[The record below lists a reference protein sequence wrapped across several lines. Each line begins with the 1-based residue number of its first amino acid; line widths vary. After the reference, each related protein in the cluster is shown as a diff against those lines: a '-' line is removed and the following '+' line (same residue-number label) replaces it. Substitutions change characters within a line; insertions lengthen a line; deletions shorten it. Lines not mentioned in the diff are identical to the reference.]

1 MRTEA
6 DVRASA
12 ILASSLAARALA
24 RVCDASATAWAT
36 SRTRQCLPL
45 PGEAFRFWSTL
56 VATAVLTALVARL
69 VGAGL

>member
-1 MRTEA
+1 MKTEA
-6 DVRASA
+6 DVRAIA
-12 ILASSLAARALA
+12 ILASSLAARAIA
-24 RVCDASATAWAT
+24 RLCEAGAAAWAT

-56 VATAVLTALVARL
+56 VATAALTAVIARV